1 MFARVST
8 FTGSPDRE
16 EATLARPVPA
26 EIQAMAGF
34 KGAYALANHETGKA
48 MLITLWET
56 KEAMEASAEQA
67 KRVRAEAVEESGG
80 SGPAQ
85 VETFEVLG
93 HT

>member
-16 EATLARPVPA
+16 EATLGGPIPA

-34 KGAYALANHETGKA
+34 AGAYALANRETGKA
-48 MLITLWET
+48 MLVTLWET
-56 KEAMEASAEQA
+56 EEAMKASAEREKQL
-67 KRVRAEAVEESGG
+67 RAEVVEDSGG

-93 HT
+93 HM